1 MAWTDEHNRGRRERR
16 QLHCQAA
23 TAEQVCFPHVAQI
36 AQLYRHIG
44 DHRPERVWLVTSREP
59 ARLDARQWL
68 QATRQYWGVEGGLHQ
83 RLDASLREDD
93 CRVRNR
99 NGVWV
104 LGMFRRLA
112 ISLFAHWRAADSKRR
127 HATMTDFHAVNGAE
141 HALRAL
147 RLVLSRSPS
156 FKDPS

>member
-1 MAWTDEHNRGRRERR
+1 MNRGRRERR
-16 QLHCQAA
+16 QLHSRAA

-36 AQLYRHIG
+36 AQLYRHIAT
-44 DHRPERVWLVTSREP
+44 HRPETEWLVTSRQP
-59 ARLDARQWL
+59 ACLDAAQWL
-68 QATRQYWGVEGGLHQ
+68 QADRQYWGIEGGLHQ

-112 ISLFAHWRAADSKRR
+112 ISLFAHWRAADRKRR
-127 HATMTDFHAVNGAE
+127 HATMTDFHGANGAE
-141 HALRAL
+141 HARTAL
-147 RLVLSRSPS
+147 RLVTARTPS
-156 FKDPS
+156 FKERS

>member
-1 MAWTDEHNRGRRERR
+1 MAWSDERNRGRRERR
-16 QLHCQAA
+16 QLHSQAA
-23 TAEQVCFPHVAQI
+23 TPEQVCFPHVAQI

-44 DHRPERVWLVTSREP
+44 THRPEIVWLLTSREP
-59 ARLDARQWL
+59 ARLNATQWL
-68 QATRQYWGVEGGLHQ
+68 QANRQYWGVEGGLHQ

-112 ISLFAHWRAADSKRR
+112 ISLFAHWHASDPKRR
-127 HATMTDFHAVNGAE
+127 HATMTDFHGSNGAE
-141 HALRAL
+141 HARRAI
-147 RLVLSRSPS
+147 RLVISRSPS
-156 FKDPS
+156 LKDRS

>member
-1 MAWTDEHNRGRRERR
+1 LNRGRRERR
-16 QLHCQAA
+16 QLHSRTA

-36 AQLYRHIG
+36 ARLYRHIAT
-44 DHRPERVWLVTSREP
+44 HRPETEWLLTSREP
-59 ARLDARQWL
+59 ARLDATQWL
-68 QATRQYWGVEGGLHQ
+68 QADRQYWGIEGGLHQ

-112 ISLFAHWRAADSKRR
+112 ISLFAQWRDSDPKRR
-127 HATMTDFHAVNGAE
+127 HATMTDFHGANGAE
-141 HALRAL
+141 HDRRAL
-147 RLVLSRSPS
+147 RLVTARTPS
-156 FKDPS
+156 FKERS